1 LIKHMTRCETISLQ
15 GIKMKLYDWQQE
27 IAVRGK
33 RILEDF
39 NMLYLA
45 LFPRSGKSLITMQ
58 IIEDTYNNP
67 KVLWVTPKSAIDG
80 IVKVYHQMCMEYDI
94 YVTNYE
100 QLHKVTDTYNVIVV
114 DEVHKIGAFPKPNKA
129 RKELDRIVNDKTDII
144 WLSGTP
150 KIESNSSL
158 FHQLSLSHYHPYSSY
173 KSFYKWHKQMGIQG
187 LTKWTGASRPA
198 VDYSQTKDLSEHY
211 EDILISDSRTAQNAF
226 KLHRIY
232 VSPPKEIKALY
243 ADMQDQRICE
253 WNGKVSIA
261 NSGAIKQN
269 KLLQITGGTLIMED
283 ETTEHISSYKVDAI
297 YERLGNKD
305 VAVFYKYEGE
315 RILLEK
321 RYGPRQLFQID
332 ANSCGLDLSHFKV
345 AAIMT
350 PTFSGANFTQ
360 CMNRL
365 TNVNREDVPE
375 IYLFHTRTGVDKL
388 AFDRALDK
396 YNDNLQFLEE

>member
-1 LIKHMTRCETISLQ
+1 
-15 GIKMKLYDWQQE
+15 MKLYDWQAD
-27 IAVRGK
+27 IAYQGK

-58 IIEDTYNNP
+58 IINDTYNNP

-80 IVKVYHQMCMEYDI
+80 VIKVYHAMSMQFDVYTI
-94 YVTNYE
+94 NYE
-100 QLHKVTDTYNVIVV
+100 QLHKIDDTYNVIVV

-129 RKELDRIVNDKTDII
+129 RKELGRIVNDKTDII

-158 FHQLSLSHYHPYSSY
+158 YHQLSLSPRHPWRRF
-173 KSFYKWHKQMGIQG
+173 KSFYRWHDQYGIKG

-198 VDYSQTKDLSEHY
+198 VDYSQTKDLTFAY
-211 EDILISDSRTAQNAF
+211 EDILISDSRTAMNAF
-226 KLHRIY
+226 KLHRVY
-232 VSPPKEIKALY
+232 VQPPKEIKALY
-243 ADMQDQRICE
+243 ADMQGQRICE
-253 WNGKVSIA
+253 WNGKVSVA
-261 NSGAIKQN
+261 DSGAIRQN

-283 ETTEHISSYKVDAI
+283 ETTEHISFYKVDAI
-297 YERLGNKD
+297 YERFGADNI
-305 VAVFYKYEGE
+305 AIFYKYDAE
-315 RILLEK
+315 RVMLEK
-321 RYGPRQLFQID
+321 LYDNEQLFQID
-332 ANSCGLDLSHFKV
+332 SNSCGLDLSHFKA

-365 TNVNREDVPE
+365 ANVNREDTPE

-388 AFDRALDK
+388 AFDKALDK
-396 YNDNLQFLEE
+396 YNDNLQFLED